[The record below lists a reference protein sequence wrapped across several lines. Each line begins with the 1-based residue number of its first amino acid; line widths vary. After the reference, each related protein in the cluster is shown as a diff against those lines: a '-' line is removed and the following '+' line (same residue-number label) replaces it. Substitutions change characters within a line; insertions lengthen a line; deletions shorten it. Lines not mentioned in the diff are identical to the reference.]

1 MISRI
6 WWSAVVAVWLSG
18 SAHAGFIEICKE
30 ASPAAS
36 LSGLFGFTITGQPG
50 TFLAPVGACT
60 PALQLPNGPAFIT
73 EIPKAGSAIL
83 GVSTFPTTRLDSFD
97 PITGTA
103 RVQIVAGDISTQTLL
118 TFTNTPASAAVPEP
132 GTWGMVGL
140 ALGGW
145 ALYRRRALPGQL

>member
-6 WWSAVVAVWLSG
+6 WWSAVVAVWLSS
-18 SAHAGFIEICKE
+18 SAHAGYIEICKD
-30 ASPAAS
+30 ANPAGS

-50 TFLAPVGACT
+50 TFSTPVGACT
-60 PALQLPNGPAFIT
+60 PLLQLPNGSAFIS

-103 RVQIVAGDISTQTLL
+103 KIEIVAGDISTQTVL

-132 GTWGMVGL
+132 ATLWMVGVG
-140 ALGGW
+140 LGGW
-145 ALYRRRALPGQL
+145 ALYRKRALSRQS